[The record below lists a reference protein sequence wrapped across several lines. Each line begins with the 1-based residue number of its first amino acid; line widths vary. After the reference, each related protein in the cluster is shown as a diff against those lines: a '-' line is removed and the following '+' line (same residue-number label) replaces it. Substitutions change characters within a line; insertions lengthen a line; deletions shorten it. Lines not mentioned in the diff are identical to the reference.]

1 MNVAFASGILLPQ
14 TFFGIDYFLGFREHF
29 RDSAVRAIF
38 PDVPVTAHIAQRA
51 QRLAEILAEALANG
65 AFDADRKIHIIA
77 HSMGGLDSRFLISN
91 NLRNLRGRIAS
102 LTTICTPHR
111 GSPVAD
117 LLLGPERPGLL
128 DPRRIAFQVVE
139 GSLLSLGIN
148 LGGFAD
154 LTREAT
160 AAFAERAPDVPG
172 FPYFSVAGVGRAS
185 GSPTSLPLLA
195 GHAHSAGVGQS
206 ADEKRN
212 DGLVSLSSARFGKLL
227 GEWPA
232 DHFQVVG
239 HNPDPFADSAPFDPL
254 PSIDRILQVVPA
266 D

>member
-29 RDSAVRAIF
+29 QGSAVRAIF
-38 PDVPVTAHIAQRA
+38 PDVPVTAHIEQRA
-51 QRLAEILAEALANG
+51 QRLAERLAEALTNG
-65 AFDADRKIHIIA
+65 AFETDQKIHIVA

-111 GSPVAD
+111 GSPIAD

-128 DPRRIAFQVVE
+128 DPRRIAFQIVE

-154 LTREAT
+154 LTQEAT
-160 AAFAERAPDVPG
+160 AAFAQRAPDVPG
-172 FPYFSVAGVGRAS
+172 FAYFSVAGVGRAS
-185 GSPTSLPLLA
+185 GRATSLPLLA
-195 GHAHSAGVGQS
+195 GHAHIADAGRSAE
-206 ADEKRN
+206 EKRN

-239 HNPDPFADSAPFDPL
+239 HNADPFGDSAPFDPL
-254 PSIDRILQVVPA
+254 PLVDQILQVVRA